1 MALTWFRHAAGAAV
15 AACLGLVPAKGL
27 AQEIALTMQSAQ
39 VSHFRIGFGDRD
51 FGPLTFVG
59 GLELAADSRHFGAI
73 SALRFRDGGT
83 RFLAVTDNGFW
94 LGGEIERDAGGVP
107 TGWAN
112 VIMEEIKGR
121 NGLPLANKY
130 EADAESLALGNGVAT
145 VGFERFHRLTEYQ
158 LGDGMPGAANG
169 RVDFLVPA
177 NELRDNRG
185 FECIA
190 VSPKDSP
197 LAGARVAVTEKSLDK
212 KGNIFGSV
220 LEGARRGIFT
230 VAKSGVFD
238 ITDCA
243 FLPGGDLV
251 LLERRYSMGTGVGMQ
266 LRRIAGSRIAKGAV
280 LDGDVL
286 FSGGMQYQIDNME
299 GADIW
304 RAPDGT
310 LRLSLIS
317 DDNHSLLQRNLYLEF
332 VITE

>member
-1 MALTWFRHAAGAAV
+1 MAPVLARHAAGAAL
-15 AACLGLVPAKGL
+15 AAFMALAPAAGV

-39 VSHFRIGFGDRD
+39 VSHFRIGFDDTR

-73 SALRFRDGGT
+73 SAFRFRDGGT

-94 LGGEIERDAGGVP
+94 LGGEIERDTGGVP
-107 TGWAN
+107 TGWTN
-112 VIMEEIKGR
+112 VRMEEIKGR

-130 EADAESLALGNGVAT
+130 EADAESLALGDGEAT
-145 VGFERFHRLTEYQ
+145 VGFERFHRLSEYA
-158 LGDGMPGAANG
+158 LGDGVPGAATG

-185 FECIA
+185 FECLA

-197 LAGARVAVTEKSLDK
+197 LGGARVAVTEKSLDRA
-212 KGNIFGSV
+212 GNIFGSV
-220 LEGARRGIFT
+220 LEGAKRGIFT

-266 LRRIAGSRIAKGAV
+266 LRRIDGKKIAKGAV

-286 FSGGMQYQIDNME
+286 FSGGMDHQIDNME

-304 RAPDGT
+304 RAADGT

-317 DDNHSLLQRNLYLEF
+317 DDNHSLFQRNLYLEF